1 MQELG
6 APEDWNGKVYFGVFW
21 NLVTP
26 DRNLKAEILETSDT
40 LPAGVKKQQVFFVRG
55 GKKAEVKKYKLPKTA
70 DKITIDGKGNEKAW
84 DKALALKEFYLLNA
98 AGMRSPETVVKLI
111 SDDKYLYII
120 AEFTE
125 DSDGGF
131 TIDKNGKPW
140 YNDGLEVYI
149 RSRDS
154 KTSYVQYILSLAE
167 KSHQE
172 KVSRLGVGAPRQ
184 HLKNIE
190 YKVVVNGKKAYIEA
204 AFPLE
209 LFGKGSSTSR
219 FNIGRNRMRNGNL
232 QAYSLAGGKVYLNF
246 DACELIW

>member
-1 MQELG
+1 M
-6 APEDWNGKVYFGVFW
+6 
-21 NLVTP
+21 
-26 DRNLKAEILETSDT
+26 
-40 LPAGVKKQQVFFVRG
+40 
-55 GKKAEVKKYKLPKTA
+55 
-70 DKITIDGKGNEKAW
+70 
-84 DKALALKEFYLLNA
+84 
-98 AGMRSPETVVKLI
+98 
-111 SDDKYLYII
+111 
-120 AEFTE
+120 
-125 DSDGGF
+125 
-131 TIDKNGKPW
+131 
-140 YNDGLEVYI
+140 
-149 RSRDS
+149 
-154 KTSYVQYILSLAE
+154 QYILSLAE